1 MASAMVKKNINYLCG
16 TAWNECDIIG
26 HLNIEEKIEDGLKNL
41 NLITDK
47 IIFYSCKYL

>member
-1 MASAMVKKNINYLCG
+1 MGSAMVKKTHKLFWGI
-16 TAWNECDIIG
+16 AWNECDIIG
-26 HLNIEEKIEDGLKNL
+26 HLNIEEEIEDDLKNL